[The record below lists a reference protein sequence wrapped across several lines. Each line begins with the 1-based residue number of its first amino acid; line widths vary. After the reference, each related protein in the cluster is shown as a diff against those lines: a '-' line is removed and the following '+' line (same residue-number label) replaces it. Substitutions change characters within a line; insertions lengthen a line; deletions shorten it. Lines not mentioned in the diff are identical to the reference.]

1 MAITHIT
8 VRGARQHNLRNVSV
22 SIPRNTLTV
31 VTGLSGSGKS
41 SLAFDTIYAEG
52 QRRYVETLSAY
63 ARQFLDRMERPD
75 VDAIDGLSPAISIE
89 QKTTSRSP
97 RSTVGTI
104 TEIYDYLRL
113 LYASVGQPHCPNCGL
128 PITRQ
133 TADQIVERI
142 VAIAPGERITVY
154 APLVR
159 GRKGEFREEL
169 DALDQQ
175 GFRARIDGEM
185 VELTEGMR
193 LDKKKNHT
201 VEAIVDR
208 IILKPLPPQN
218 DAVSSRPERGGGE
231 RPAVRYDTKRLETSV
246 AKALQMATGL
256 VLIGIQ
262 GTNRQQDET
271 LYSSSMA
278 CPDCGI
284 DVPRLEPRSFSFN
297 STYGACPE
305 CHGLGSIYDF
315 DPAKTITDW
324 SKPLLDGAMGPGSG
338 SQYLLRLIKLAADK
352 YKINLKLPFSDL
364 PKPHQDLLLYGPPKN
379 EVGRTGFH
387 GIFAYLRSNL
397 DESKSEGYREYMMQ
411 YMSATICPRCKGRRL
426 RPESLAV
433 TIPIPIPI
441 PIPLNNGAEEKAV
454 SVSEAHTAKSKDLRF
469 PTTMTSQNLSIADFT
484 GLSLERALTTA
495 RAMNFTGR
503 DRIVADRLQHEII
516 ERLEFL
522 NAVGLNY
529 LSLARSAA
537 TLSGGEGQ
545 RIRLATQIGSRL
557 RGVLYVLDEPS
568 IGLHQRDN
576 QRLIRA
582 LEDLRD
588 LGNTV
593 LVVEHD
599 EDTMRKADYMLDLGP
614 GAGKN
619 GGYLIAAG
627 TPQQIM
633 DDPTSVTGQ
642 YLAGKIEILARPA
655 PRPLTGKWIT
665 IEDAVAH
672 NLQHVTA
679 HFPLGVMTVVT
690 GVSGS
695 GKSTLVADILYRS
708 LARTLYG
715 SREDPGE
722 HGRVVGIDQID
733 KAIEIDQSPIGRTP
747 RSNPATYTGVFTAI
761 RDLFAMLPESRERG
775 YKPGRFSFNVQGGR
789 CEACQGEGQRR
800 IEMNFLP
807 DVYVLCDVCN
817 GRRYNQETL
826 AVKFNGYSI
835 ADLLDL
841 PIADALPVLKDIPT
855 AAAKLQTLV
864 DVGLGYIHLGQ
875 SATTLSGGEAQR
887 MKLARELSKR
897 QTGRT
902 LYLLDEPTTG
912 LHFDDV
918 RRLLEVLHRLT
929 DLGNT
934 VIIIEH
940 NLDIIRN
947 ADYVLDMGPEGGER
961 GGRVIAHGT
970 PEQIATV
977 PASYTGQFLAR
988 HYTGASEPGAPS
1000 RLSLGEIA
1008 ATTSNGHHPNPNAGP
1023 QPHEIAA
1030 PDRPKNS
1037 RGKFIQP
1044 EKKTGVPTAKA
1055 PKKTASKKPPG
1066 KPATKSASAKRT
1078 QSA

>member
-1 MAITHIT
+1 MPYPRDLATSLPSTPKGITHIS
-8 VRGARQHNLRNVSV
+8 VRGARQHNLRNVNV

-63 ARQFLDRMERPD
+63 ARQFLDQMERPD

-113 LYASVGQPHCPNCGL
+113 LWASVGQPHCPNCHR

-133 TADQIVERI
+133 SAEQIVDR
-142 VAIAPGERITVY
+142 VAALSPGERITVM
-154 APLVR
+154 APIVR

-169 DALDQQ
+169 EALDQQ
-175 GFRARIDGEM
+175 GFRVRIDGEIA
-185 VELTEGMR
+185 EITEGMR
-193 LDKKKNHT
+193 LEKRKNHSI
-201 VEAIVDR
+201 EAVVDR
-208 IILKPLPPQN
+208 IILKPVADPTPENANPALTTPGN
-218 DAVSSRPERGGGE
+218 RPTS
-231 RPAVRYDTKRLETSV
+231 PRYDTRRLETSIT
-246 AKALQMATGL
+246 KALQMAAGL

-262 GTNRQQDET
+262 DPETRQQVET

-284 DVPRLEPRSFSFN
+284 NVPKLEPRSFSFN
-297 STYGACPE
+297 SNFGACPE

-324 SKPLLDGAMGPGSG
+324 SKPLLDGAMGPGSA
-338 SQYLLRLIKLAADK
+338 SSYLLRLIKLAADK
-352 YKINLKLPFSDL
+352 YKINLKRPFSEL
-364 PKPHQDLLLYGPPKN
+364 SKSEQDLFLQGPPKADAA
-379 EVGRTGFH
+379 RTGFH

-397 DESKSEGYREYMMQ
+397 EETKSEGYREYMMQ
-411 YMSATICPRCKGRRL
+411 YMSATSCPRCHGRRL

-433 TIPIPIPI
+433 TIPIG
-441 PIPLNNGAEEKAV
+441 NAKAHNGHRA
-454 SVSEAHTAKSKDLRF
+454 D
-469 PTTMTSQNLSIADFT
+469 QSIADFT
-484 GLSLERALTTA
+484 ALPLDRALAGA
-495 RAMNFTGR
+495 RSMQFSGR
-503 DRIVADRLQHEII
+503 ERLIADRLQREVI

-522 NAVGLNY
+522 NAVGLSY
-529 LSLARSAA
+529 LSLDRSAA

-576 QRLIRA
+576 QRLISA
-582 LEDLRD
+582 LERLRD

-599 EDTMRKADYMLDLGP
+599 EDTIRKADYVLDLGP

-619 GGYLIAAG
+619 GGYLIADG
-627 TPQQIM
+627 TPQQVM
-633 DDPTSVTGQ
+633 DNPASITGR
-642 YLAGKIEILARPA
+642 YLSGQIEIVARSE
-655 PRPLTGKWIT
+655 PRALTGRWIT
-665 IEDAVAH
+665 VEDARSH
-672 NLQHVTA
+672 NLQNVTA
-679 HFPLGVMTVVT
+679 HFPLGVMTVIT

-695 GKSTLVADILYRS
+695 GKSTLVNDILYRA
-708 LARTLYG
+708 LAKDLYG
-715 SREDPGE
+715 SREEPGQ
-722 HGRVVGIDQID
+722 HGRVIGIDQID
-733 KAIEIDQSPIGRTP
+733 KVIQIDQSPIGRTP

-775 YKPGRFSFNVQGGR
+775 FKPGRFSFNVQGGR

-807 DVYVLCDVCN
+807 DVYVLCEVCN
-817 GRRYNQETL
+817 GSRYNQETL

-835 ADLLDL
+835 ADLLEL
-841 PIADALPVLKDIPT
+841 PIADAVPVLKDIPNVHIR
-855 AAAKLQTLV
+855 LQTLV

-918 RRLLEVLHRLT
+918 RKLLEVLHRLT

-934 VIIIEH
+934 VVIIEH

-947 ADYVLDMGPEGGER
+947 ADYLLDLGPEGGEG
-961 GGRVIAHGT
+961 GGRIVAHGT
-970 PEQIATV
+970 PEQVSTV
-977 PASYTGQFLAR
+977 AGSHTGGFLAQ
-988 HYTGASEPGAPS
+988 HYSRAQAPQS
-1000 RLSLGEIA
+1000 S
-1008 ATTSNGHHPNPNAGP
+1008 TSTNIFAGP
-1023 QPHEIAA
+1023 QPASIIVAVDAERRAREKFVA
-1030 PDRPKNS
+1030 P
-1037 RGKFIQP
+1037 Q
-1044 EKKTGVPTAKA
+1044 KKTGVPTASA
-1055 PKKTASKKPPG
+1055 T
-1066 KPATKSASAKRT
+1066 KPAERTKPGAPTKKAKKRVS
-1078 QSA
+1078 Q

>member
-1 MAITHIT
+1 MSLTHIH
-8 VRGARQHNLRNVSV
+8 VRGARQHNLRDVSV

-63 ARQFLDRMERPD
+63 ARQFLDQMERPD
-75 VDAIDGLSPAISIE
+75 VDSIDGLSPAISIE

-113 LYASVGQPHCPNCGL
+113 LYASVGQPHCPNCHR
-128 PITRQ
+128 PIARQ
-133 TADQIVERI
+133 TADQIVSQIVERNR
-142 VAIAPGERITVY
+142 ADSPGERITVL
-154 APLVR
+154 APVVR

-169 DALDQQ
+169 EALDKK
-175 GFRARIDGEM
+175 GYRVRIDGEITE
-185 VELTEGMR
+185 VEEGMR
-193 LDKKKNHT
+193 LEKRKNHT
-201 VEAIVDR
+201 IEAIVDR
-208 IILKPLPPQN
+208 IILKPIPGTPTADGRTQLDTRRLQA
-218 DAVSSRPERGGGE
+218 AVATALQLANGLILIGLQTPGGGYE
-231 RPAVRYDTKRLETSV
+231 
-246 AKALQMATGL
+246 
-256 VLIGIQ
+256 
-262 GTNRQQDET
+262 ET
-271 LYSSSMA
+271 LFSSSMA

-284 DVPRLEPRSFSFN
+284 NVPRLEPRSFSFN

-324 SKPLLDGAMGPGSG
+324 SKPLLDGAMGPGSA
-338 SQYLLRLIKLAADK
+338 SQYLLKLIKLAAEK
-352 YKINLKLPFSDL
+352 YKINLRLPFSDL
-364 PKPHQDLLLYGPPKN
+364 PKEQQDLLLYGPPR
-379 EVGRTGFH
+379 EQVGRTGFH
-387 GIFAYLRSNL
+387 GILAWLRDTL
-397 DESKSEGYREYMMQ
+397 EDTKSEGYREYMMQ
-411 YMSATICPRCKGRRL
+411 YMSASVCPICHGKRL

-433 TIPIPIPI
+433 TIPLQNVGGPSFAPFAK
-441 PIPLNNGAEEKAV
+441 GGVSSAEAL
-454 SVSEAHTAKSKDLRF
+454 DRLPP
-469 PTTMTSQNLSIADFT
+469 PTPTIADDRVDASIADFT
-484 GLSLERALTTA
+484 ALSLQRALLGA
-495 RAMNFTGR
+495 RSMQFVGR
-503 DRIVADRLQHEII
+503 DRLIADRLQREII

-522 NAVGLNY
+522 NAVGLGY
-529 LSLARSAA
+529 LSLERSAA

-576 QRLIRA
+576 QRLISA

-599 EDTMRKADYMLDLGP
+599 EDTMRKADYLIDLGP

-619 GGYLIAAG
+619 GGLVMASG
-627 TPQQIM
+627 TPAEVM
-633 DDPTSVTGQ
+633 ANPNSVTGQ
-642 YLAGKIEILARPA
+642 YLSGKIDIVTRPTPDKA
-655 PRPLTGKWIT
+655 PRPITGNWLSVQ
-665 IEDAVAH
+665 DATSH
-672 NLQHVTA
+672 NLQNVTA
-679 HFPLGVMTVVT
+679 HFPLGIMTVVT

-695 GKSTLVADILYRS
+695 GKSTLVNDILYRS
-708 LARTLYG
+708 LAKQLYG
-715 SREDPGE
+715 SREEPGA
-722 HGRVVGIDQID
+722 H
-733 KAIEIDQSPIGRTP
+733 KAIHGSEQLDKVIQIDQSPIGRTP
-747 RSNPATYTGVFTAI
+747 RSNPATYTGVFTQI

-775 YKPGRFSFNVQGGR
+775 YKPGRFSFNVMGGR

-807 DVYVLCDVCN
+807 DVYVLCEVCN

-835 ADLLDL
+835 ADILDL
-841 PIADALPVLKDIPT
+841 PIEDAVPILKDIP
-855 AAAKLQTLV
+855 AVNQKLQTLV

-918 RRLLEVLHRLT
+918 RKLLEVLHRLT

-947 ADYVLDMGPEGGER
+947 ADYLIDMGPEGGEG
-961 GGRVIAHGT
+961 GGRIVAQGPPELVAHAKDSHTGSFLRRYYEGAGT
-970 PEQIATV
+970 LA
-977 PASYTGQFLAR
+977 ASKHLPPI
-988 HYTGASEPGAPS
+988 E
-1000 RLSLGEIA
+1000 L
-1008 ATTSNGHHPNPNAGP
+1008 
-1023 QPHEIAA
+1023 
-1030 PDRPKNS
+1030 PDLEKKPPKP
-1037 RGKFIQP
+1037 KFIKP
-1044 EKKTGVPTAKA
+1044 EKKMGVPTASKVK
-1055 PKKTASKKPPG
+1055 PQSSSEKTAAKKAA
-1066 KPATKSASAKRT
+1066 KKSTRAK
-1078 QSA
+1078 